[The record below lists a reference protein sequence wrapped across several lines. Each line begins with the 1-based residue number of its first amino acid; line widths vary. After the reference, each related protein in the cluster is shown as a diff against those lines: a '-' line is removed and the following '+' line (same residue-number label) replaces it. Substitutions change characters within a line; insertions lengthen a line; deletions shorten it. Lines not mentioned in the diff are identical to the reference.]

1 VKDLQKR
8 FEKHDLNERSDLIKE
23 CQQIGI
29 VTSQLLLNAGRSTG
43 KKKYTHGRPF
53 SGELDNIAQ
62 KFRREKNKLRLMK
75 QQRHLLT
82 NRSDEA
88 DMITTVQ
95 MTYKELLRK
104 IQKQAKKLRQEF
116 LMQIAEKRSYE
127 WHLSKAAAM
136 NIIIQA
142 EASKRTFARHGAV
155 MKGGE
160 KGSIKSLMVPVPE
173 YRSTPAETKEVEWM
187 EIEDEQTIYRFLLKK
202 NAQQLMR
209 SSESPFASGKIVDGC
224 GFDGDGPLAA
234 KILDNALS
242 NQEKHEILEGHSE
255 VKDELDKFLSAL
267 AKPKDKNGNYIHDF
281 LWSYGIKEYWK
292 TFRRTRE
299 STACGPSGLN
309 MSFWK
314 AIAEDDELAGV
325 HAFLIEKAFQYG
337 SSYHRW
343 KTSWHCMLKKDKKPF
358 LHRLRIIQLFE
369 GDFNG
374 ALKYL
379 LGRLLM
385 YHVVNTNQCDTQAFG
400 SIPGKTAHDAL
411 ITLQLSY
418 DYARVQKQTMASLFH
433 DAAGCYDRIRSLL
446 SYLCMV

>member
-95 MTYKELLRK
+95 MTYKELRK

-142 EASKRTFARHGAV
+142 ED
-155 MKGGE
+155 
-160 KGSIKSLMVPVPE
+160 I
-173 YRSTPAETKEVEWM
+173 W
-187 EIEDEQTIYRFLLKK
+187 
-202 NAQQLMR
+202 
-209 SSESPFASGKIVDGC
+209 
-224 GFDGDGPLAA
+224 
-234 KILDNALS
+234 
-242 NQEKHEILEGHSE
+242 
-255 VKDELDKFLSAL
+255 
-267 AKPKDKNGNYIHDF
+267 
-281 LWSYGIKEYWK
+281 
-292 TFRRTRE
+292 
-299 STACGPSGLN
+299 
-309 MSFWK
+309 
-314 AIAEDDELAGV
+314 
-325 HAFLIEKAFQYG
+325 
-337 SSYHRW
+337 
-343 KTSWHCMLKKDKKPF
+343 
-358 LHRLRIIQLFE
+358 
-369 GDFNG
+369 
-374 ALKYL
+374 
-379 LGRLLM
+379 
-385 YHVVNTNQCDTQAFG
+385 
-400 SIPGKTAHDAL
+400 
-411 ITLQLSY
+411 LSY
-418 DYARVQKQTMASLFH
+418 WRQLLQKSNAMRTQQQ
-433 DAAGCYDRIRSLL
+433 GG
-446 SYLCMV
+446 